1 MPIYI
6 VPRSRFEF
14 KSDVFVME
22 KSTGNSCPK
31 CGTRSLNIYYEDG
44 CDIQLGAMCEA
55 CGLKGFFMSN
65 SLVPVALA

>member
-1 MPIYI
+1 MPIYRLSGTRI
-6 VPRSRFEF
+6 EFEP
-14 KSDVFVME
+14 DVFVME

-31 CGTRSLNIYYEDG
+31 CGTRTLNIYYEDG
-44 CDIQLGAMCEA
+44 CDVQLGAMCET

>member
-1 MPIYI
+1 VPIYI
-6 VPRSRFEF
+6 VYGSRFEF

-31 CGTRSLNIYYEDG
+31 CGARSLNIYYEDG

-65 SLVPVALA
+65 ALVPVPLA

>member
-6 VPRSRFEF
+6 MIRTKIESKP
-14 KSDVFVME
+14 DVFVME

-31 CGTRSLNIYYEDG
+31 CGSRSLNIYYEDG

-65 SLVPVALA
+65 SLVPVPLA

>member
-1 MPIYI
+1 
-6 VPRSRFEF
+6 
-14 KSDVFVME
+14 ME

-31 CGTRSLNIYYEDG
+31 CGSRKLNIYYEDG
-44 CDIQLGAMCEA
+44 CDTQLGAMCEA

>member
-6 VPRSRFEF
+6 ALGTRIEF
-14 KSDVFVME
+14 KPDVFVME

-65 SLVPVALA
+65 ALVPVPLA